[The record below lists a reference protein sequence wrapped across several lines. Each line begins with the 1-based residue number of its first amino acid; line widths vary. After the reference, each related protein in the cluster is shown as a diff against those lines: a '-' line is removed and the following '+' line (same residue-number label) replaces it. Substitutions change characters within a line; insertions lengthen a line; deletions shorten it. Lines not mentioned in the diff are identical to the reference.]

1 MSTSKRGFDR
11 RKFTTYFAGF
21 GLAGTTLPKLLWAEV
36 EEKGGV
42 SKQALI
48 GAEKIAGLEFTDAE
62 RELMLSG
69 VEDLRKD
76 YEKLREVPLDNSVP
90 PALHFQPVLPGMEF
104 HTGSLTPRAS
114 RPQLNERPDNDAE
127 LAFLPVTELG
137 NLLRIGAVSSE
148 ELTILYLERLKKYD
162 TELHCVITLTEERAM
177 AMARRADRELA
188 QGIWRG
194 PLHGVP
200 WGAKDL
206 LAVRGY
212 PTTWG
217 AAPFKEQVI
226 DEDATVVQRLDDA
239 GAVLIAKLTLGALA
253 WGDVWYAEMTRNPWN
268 TEQGS
273 SGSSAGPGSA
283 TAAGLVGFSIGSETW
298 GSIVSPATRCGVS
311 GLRPTFGRVS
321 RHGAMALSWSM
332 DKLGPMC
339 RSVEDCALV
348 CGAIQGADGLDPT
361 AVDRDFV
368 WDADLDVRT
377 LRVGY
382 LKSLFERE
390 LEFEEEDG
398 EEERAAARE
407 WLALDLQ
414 TLEALE
420 SLGVELIPM
429 ELPDLPVMAMSFI
442 LSAEAGAAFD
452 ELTRSGSDD
461 ELVRQ
466 IEDAWPN
473 VFRQSRTIPAVE
485 YIQANRARTLV
496 MREMERVLEGLDC
509 WVSPSFGG
517 SNLLLTNLTGHPAVV
532 VPNGF
537 RSNGTPT
544 SITFNGRLFGESQIL
559 ALARTY
565 QDATGFHRRHPER
578 FGG

>member
-1 MSTSKRGFDR
+1 MTETKLGFDR
-11 RKFTTYFAGF
+11 RKFTAFLAGF
-21 GLAGTTLPKLLWAEV
+21 GVAGTALPKLLWAEA
-36 EEKGGV
+36 EATGGV
-42 SKQALI
+42 SREALI
-48 GAEKIAGLEFTDAE
+48 GAEQIAGLEFTDDE
-62 RELMLSG
+62 RELMFSG
-69 VEDLRKD
+69 LEDLRKD
-76 YEKLREVPLDNSVP
+76 YERLREMPIDNSVS
-90 PALHFQPVLPGMEF
+90 PALLFEPMLPGMDLPSMPP
-104 HTGSLTPRAS
+104 TRRAG
-114 RPQLNERPDNDAE
+114 RPKLKNRPAEDPE

-137 NLLRIGAVSSE
+137 NLLRIGDISSE
-148 ELTILYLERLKKYD
+148 ELTTLYIERLKRFD

-177 AMARRADRELA
+177 AQARRADRELSN
-188 QGIWRG
+188 GIWRG

-217 AAPFKEQVI
+217 AAPFKDQVI
-226 DEDATVVQRLDDA
+226 DEDAAVVQRLDEA
-239 GAVLIAKLTLGALA
+239 GAVLVAKLTLGALA
-253 WGDVWYAEMTRNPWN
+253 WGDVWFGEKTRNPWK

-321 RHGAMALSWSM
+321 RAGAMALSWSM

-348 CGAIQGADGLDPT
+348 FEAIHGSDNLDPS
-361 AVDRDFV
+361 AVDHPFV
-368 WDADLDVRT
+368 WDSDLDFRS

-382 LKSLFERE
+382 LKSAFERE
-390 LEFEEEDG
+390 LEFDDEDTEED
-398 EEERAAARE
+398 RARARE
-407 WLALDLQ
+407 WHALDLA
-414 TLEALE
+414 TLRILE

-429 ELPDLPVMAMSFI
+429 ELPDLPVSALGFI

-452 ELTRSGSDD
+452 ELTRSGRDD

-473 VFRQSRTIPAVE
+473 AFRQSRTIPAVE

-496 MREMERVLEGLDC
+496 MREMDRILDGLDC

-517 SNLLLTNLTGHPAVV
+517 SNLLLTNLTGHPTVV

-537 RSNGTPT
+537 ASNGTPT

-559 ALARTY
+559 ALARAY
-565 QDATGFHRRHPER
+565 QEATGFHRRHPKQ
-578 FGG
+578 FAK